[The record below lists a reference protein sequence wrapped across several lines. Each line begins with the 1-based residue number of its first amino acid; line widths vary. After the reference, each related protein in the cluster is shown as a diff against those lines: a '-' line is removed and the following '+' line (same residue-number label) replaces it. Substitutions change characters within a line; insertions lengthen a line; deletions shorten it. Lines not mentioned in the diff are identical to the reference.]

1 MNNSIQFINEKWLWF
16 SIVLAFILVLLFIWK
31 EWKGSFNRNFYI
43 NSVVALIG
51 LTALLFMF
59 LGPTWT
65 KEVQGKAVLLTQG
78 FSQVRLDSLK
88 KQDQFIKE
96 INYVP
101 GENLKERLVSINELV
116 VLGHG
121 VAVFDYWQLEETAV
135 NYLKGELPSGIV
147 RINYPSES
155 RVGTELTIQ
164 GVYNRPT
171 AGTKLCLQGSGGKVL
186 DSVILKSDNR
196 QGFSLNTIVKTEG
209 KFVYQL
215 VEMDSV
221 NKVISTNPLPLVV
234 EDIAVLK
241 VLIVNQF
248 PSFETKYLKNYLSEE
263 GHELVVRS
271 KITSG
276 KYKFEYF
283 NTIRQPIY
291 RFTEKSLA
299 FFDVLILDT
308 ETFMGLSRNTLES
321 LEKSVKEEGLGV
333 FVQPNRRLFRFK
345 NSLVNFNSVSDG
357 KEKLVPSDWS
367 KNPIGKYPYRFNDES
382 LKALLIGNYAK
393 RIVIGKGTI
402 GTSLLKNSYELVL
415 KGESDTYKEIWSSIL
430 SQISKKAESAALFNT
445 SNGFIFK
452 DLPFEF
458 SVQTQKQRPQLRHG
472 SGYLIPLMKDAT
484 LHDKWQGTIYPQK
497 KGWNSLNLKVDTATV
512 VMNYYVMDTEQ
523 WKPLVGANTV
533 VDNTRF
539 FGKEEK
545 KNLRRESYAAV
556 SSFWYFLLFLSC
568 MGYLWLVPKLW
579 N

>member
-1 MNNSIQFINEKWLWF
+1 M
-16 SIVLAFILVLLFIWK
+16 LLFIWK

-59 LGPTWT
+59 LGPSWT

-101 GENLKERLVSINELV
+101 GENLKERLASINELV

-121 VAVFDYWQLEETAV
+121 VAVFDYWQLEETTV

-171 AGTKLCLQGSGGKVL
+171 AGTKLCLQGLGGKVL

-283 NTIRQPIY
+283 NTIPQPIY

-308 ETFMGLSRNTLES
+308 ETFMGLSRNTLET
-321 LEKSVKEEGLGV
+321 LGKSVKEEGLG
-333 FVQPNRRLFRFK
+333 FLCNRTEGCLG
-345 NSLVNFNSVSDG
+345 S
-357 KEKLVPSDWS
+357 
-367 KNPIGKYPYRFNDES
+367 
-382 LKALLIGNYAK
+382 
-393 RIVIGKGTI
+393 RIV
-402 GTSLLKNSYELVL
+402 L
-415 KGESDTYKEIWSSIL
+415 
-430 SQISKKAESAALFNT
+430 
-445 SNGFIFK
+445 
-452 DLPFEF
+452 
-458 SVQTQKQRPQLRHG
+458 
-472 SGYLIPLMKDAT
+472 
-484 LHDKWQGTIYPQK
+484 
-497 KGWNSLNLKVDTATV
+497 
-512 VMNYYVMDTEQ
+512 
-523 WKPLVGANTV
+523 
-533 VDNTRF
+533 
-539 FGKEEK
+539 
-545 KNLRRESYAAV
+545 
-556 SSFWYFLLFLSC
+556 
-568 MGYLWLVPKLW
+568 
-579 N
+579 